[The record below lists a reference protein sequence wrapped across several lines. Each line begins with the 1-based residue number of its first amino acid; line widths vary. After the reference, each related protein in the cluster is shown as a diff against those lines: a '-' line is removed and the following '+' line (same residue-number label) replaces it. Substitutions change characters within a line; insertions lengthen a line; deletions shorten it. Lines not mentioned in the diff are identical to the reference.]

1 MIRRGAVVAMVLS
14 ATLAGGA
21 DGQQVSAELT
31 LSVSIPPMV
40 RIEAVTSPAPADA
53 SPARAD
59 ASPVSTHAV
68 ASAAHEAVFRVTANS
83 SWKVDVE
90 VDPAAGCMVTVP
102 AGVHV
107 SGGPDSSRR
116 RLEGPHGTHA
126 PIRVTCARPGARPH
140 AWVVVARP

>member
-40 RIEAVTSPAPADA
+40 RIEAVD
-53 SPARAD
+53 
-59 ASPVSTHAV
+59 AV
-68 ASAAHEAVFRVTANS
+68 ASAAHEAVFRITANS

-102 AGVHV
+102 AGVYV

-116 RLEGPHGTHA
+116 RIEGPHGTHE
-126 PIRVTCARPGARPH
+126 PVRVTCARPGARPH
-140 AWVVVARP
+140 ARVVVARP